1 MEFEIQLY
9 NKDQIEYDREIESI
23 LKKSYIEAGFTDPE
37 IAEKIFVI
45 HEIKKR
51 GKILVA
57 LANNTAIG
65 LIIVGTYTNPYR
77 QIAEIDEAEMQLI
90 ATLPKFRQQGVASS
104 LCRTFEVEA
113 KILGFRKV
121 VLSTQSTM
129 KAAHKLVVLST
140 QSTMKAAHKLYEKLG
155 YLRNPSRDWIRNN
168 RQFWVYEKN
177 I

>member
-9 NKDQIEYDREIESI
+9 NKDQIEYDLEIESI

-45 HEIKKR
+45 DEIKKR

-57 LANNTAIG
+57 LANDTAIG

-104 LCRTFEVEA
+104 LCRTFEEEA

-129 KAAHKLVVLST
+129 KAAHKL
-140 QSTMKAAHKLYEKLG
+140 YEKLG
-155 YLRNPSRDWIRNN
+155 YLKNPSRDWIRNN

>member
-9 NKDQIEYDREIESI
+9 NKDQIEYDPEIESI
-23 LKKSYIEAGFTDPE
+23 LKKSYIDADFTDPE
-37 IAEKIFVI
+37 IAEKIFAI

-57 LANNTAIG
+57 LANGTAIG
-65 LIIVGTYTNPYR
+65 LIIVGTYINPYR
-77 QIAEIDEAEMQLI
+77 QIAEVDEAEMQLLSI
-90 ATLPKFRQQGVASS
+90 LPTFRQQGVASS
-104 LCRTFEVEA
+104 LCRTFEAEA
-113 KILGFRKV
+113 GLLGFRK
-121 VLSTQSTM
+121 
-129 KAAHKLVVLST
+129 AVLST

-168 RQFWVYEKN
+168 RRFWVYEKN

>member
-37 IAEKIFVI
+37 TAEKIFVI

-51 GKILVA
+51 GKILLGV
-57 LANNTAIG
+57 TTTKQVVG
-65 LIIVGTYTNPYR
+65 MIILGNDLNPYR
-77 QIAEIDEAEMQLI
+77 QVAEADEAEMQLL
-90 ATLPKFRQQGVASS
+90 AVLPAYRKRGVGDR
-104 LCRTFEVEA
+104 LCKTFETEA
-113 KILGFRKV
+113 QKSGF
-121 VLSTQSTM
+121 Q
-129 KAAHKLVVLST
+129 KAVLST